1 MNESDAHK
9 RYEFKRRLEE
19 LRSKKG
25 RGTELIS
32 LYIPHDKQISDVVAQ
47 LRDEHGQA
55 ANIKSKLTRT
65 NVQSALESL
74 MARLRYIP
82 KAPQSGI
89 VLFTGAVD
97 VGSNKTDLQSYTVE
111 PPEPLVSYKYHC
123 DSAFYL
129 DTLEDMLTDKMTYGL
144 LVLDRREATVGLLK
158 GKRIEAMDHMTSS
171 VPGKQRK
178 GGQSAHRFQQLRL
191 IAIHDFYKRIGDAAS
206 KIFLSVDH
214 KNLEA
219 ILIGGPSPTKEEFLD
234 GEFLHHELQKKIL
247 GLFDTS
253 YTDESGLS
261 ELVDNASD
269 ALSDLDVVKEKNYID
284 RFLKELVS
292 DSGLA
297 AYGEDEV
304 RKNLQLGSVEVLLM
318 SEELRRER
326 FDTQCTQCNDVSA
339 VTVIRQPG
347 EESPELAPC
356 KKCGAMVKATDSVDV
371 VDELSSLADQMS
383 TQIEF
388 ISTDFEEGAQLMN
401 AFGGIA
407 AVLRYKTGFK

>member
-1 MNESDAHK
+1 MTESDAHK
-9 RYEFKRRLEE
+9 RYEFKRQLEE
-19 LRSKKG
+19 LRAKKG

-74 MARLRYIP
+74 MSRLRYIP
-82 KAPQSGI
+82 KAPPNGV
-89 VLFTGAVD
+89 VLFNGAVD
-97 VGSNKTDLQSYTVE
+97 VGSNKTDLQSFTVE

-129 DTLEDMLTDKMTYGL
+129 QTLEDMLTDKKTYGL

-158 GKRIEAMDHMTSS
+158 GKRIEPMDHLTST

-191 IAIHDFYKRIGDAAS
+191 IAIHDFYKKIGDSAS
-206 KIFLSVDH
+206 KVFLTVDQ
-214 KNLEA
+214 KDMEA
-219 ILIGGPSPTKEEFLD
+219 VLIGGPSPTKEEFED

-253 YTDESGLS
+253 YTDESGLY

-269 ALSDLDVVKEKNYID
+269 ALSNLEVIKEKKFME
-284 RFLKELVS
+284 RFLKELVG
-292 DSGLA
+292 DSGLGS
-297 AYGEDEV
+297 YGEDEV
-304 RKNLQLGSVEVLLM
+304 RHNLQLGSVEVLLL
-318 SEELRRER
+318 SEDLRRVR
-326 FDTQCTQCNDVSA
+326 LNTQCTQCSDVSA
-339 VTVIRQPG
+339 TTITRKAG
-347 EESPELAPC
+347 ESEPELPPC
-356 KKCGAMVKATDSVDV
+356 KKCGAAIRATDSTDV
-371 VDELSSLADQMS
+371 VDELSTLADQMG
-383 TQIEF
+383 TRIEF

-401 AFGGIA
+401 AFGGMA
-407 AVLRYKTGFK
+407 AILRYKTGV